1 VLRLET
7 RLLVD
12 LAGSLAGDYPQ
23 GVKCETLATRMAI
36 RHDHCGKIL
45 HLARKA
51 GLIDIS
57 GSGVAARWGTP
68 SIVAELNTAYWTR
81 NRLRGKKAREAKVAR
96 EQARLDAAELAPRR
110 KAPFF
115 VVHAPNSVWQLND
128 FLNLPPLEVRLPEQR
143 PRSGAR
149 DRRRSDARRA
159 KNFEESLHKPQ
170 T

>member
-1 VLRLET
+1 MTMRLET

-23 GVKCETLATRMAI
+23 GVKCEALATRMAI

-57 GSGVAARWGTP
+57 GSGVAARWGTLA
-68 SIVAELNTAYWTR
+68 IVAELNTAYWTR
-81 NRLRGKKAREAKVAR
+81 NRLRGKRAREAKAAR

-110 KAPFF
+110 KAPLFT
-115 VVHAPNSVWQLND
+115 VRAPNSVWQLGE
-128 FLNLPPLEVRLPEQR
+128 FMALPPIEIKREKKLH
-143 PRSGAR
+143 
-149 DRRRSDARRA
+149 RA
-159 KNFEESLHKPQ
+159 Q

>member
-1 VLRLET
+1 
-7 RLLVD
+7 
-12 LAGSLAGDYPQ
+12 
-23 GVKCETLATRMAI
+23 MAI

-68 SIVAELNTAYWTR
+68 AIVAELNTAYWTR

-110 KAPFF
+110 KAPLFT
-115 VVHAPNSVWQLND
+115 VRAPNSVWQLGEFMD
-128 FLNLPPLEVRLPEQR
+128 LPPIEIQR
-143 PRSGAR
+143 KKKLKKSPHEAVTAG
-149 DRRRSDARRA
+149 
-159 KNFEESLHKPQ
+159 
-170 T
+170 